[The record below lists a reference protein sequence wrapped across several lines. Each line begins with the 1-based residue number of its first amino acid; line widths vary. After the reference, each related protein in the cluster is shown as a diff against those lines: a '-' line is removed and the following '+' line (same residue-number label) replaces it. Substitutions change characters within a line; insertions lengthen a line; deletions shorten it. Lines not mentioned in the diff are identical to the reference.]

1 METRVREFIADAKA
15 NDQNWCFDL
24 PSDPERPMQAIVS
37 HRLVTAFEKAPHPFK
52 IGRPLVRD
60 GALQAFEKL
69 LSNFCGAD
77 LDHCLLVDKLV
88 VQVKSKEVGAF
99 SVRVVAAWER
109 GVFGIFST
117 AEIQLGEEF
126 FIDRLLFQTELQH
139 HAEALDE

>member
-1 METRVREFIADAKA
+1 MESHIREFLATAKS
-15 NDQNWCFDL
+15 NSQNWHFSL
-24 PSDPERPMQAIVS
+24 PSDRERPMSAIVS
-37 HRLVTAFEKAPHPFK
+37 HRLLNAFEKAPVPFQ
-52 IGRPLVRD
+52 IGRPFVRE
-60 GALQAFEKL
+60 GALQAFETL

-77 LDHCLLVDKLV
+77 LDHCLLVDKFV
-88 VQVKSKEVGAF
+88 VQVKSKEGGSF

-139 HAEALDE
+139 HSEELEE